1 MKHMVFPVKLGSCVE
16 LNIYNHLDPELA
28 VQGRHLHAIDP
39 PPAVGRGTLGD
50 YPNQFPNS

>member
-1 MKHMVFPVKLGSCVE
+1 MVFPVKLGSCVE